1 MFSLSF
7 CPFGFGYLLLLIVRA
22 LEASLRTFL
31 RCFCS
36 SSSCSAVEARRLGAR
51 GAFYEWNMEVK
62 YIENNNA
69 GSITLIGNLHPNN
82 QLRVVISIS
91 WEVE

>member
-1 MFSLSF
+1 M
-7 CPFGFGYLLLLIVRA
+7 
-22 LEASLRTFL
+22 
-31 RCFCS
+31 
-36 SSSCSAVEARRLGAR
+36 EARRFGAR

-69 GSITLIGNLHPNN
+69 DSITLIGNPHPNN